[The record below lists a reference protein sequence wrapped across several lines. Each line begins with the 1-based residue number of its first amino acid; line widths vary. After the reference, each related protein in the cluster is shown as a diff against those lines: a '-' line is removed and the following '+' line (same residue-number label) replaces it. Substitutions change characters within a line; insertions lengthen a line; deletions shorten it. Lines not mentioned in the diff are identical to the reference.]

1 MDLKKISEIL
11 VRTFEEREVR
21 YALIGGLALGLWGIR
36 RPTENLNFLVHRDN
50 LDEVDRIMLGLEY
63 EPLMRS
69 ENCSR
74 YTSPL
79 AAFGEVDFLHAFRPA
94 SLEML
99 DRARQVEAFDGALTI
114 RVVLPEDLI
123 GLKVQAL
130 ANDARRRS
138 SDLADIEAILDVH
151 GQTLDWEKIRAYF
164 AIFELSSL
172 FGELEVEFRP
182 SMRSSLT

>member
-11 VRTFEEREVR
+11 IRTFEEREVR
-21 YALIGGLALGLWGIR
+21 YALIGGLALGLLGVR
-36 RPTENLNFLVHRDN
+36 RPTENLNFLVHRDSI
-50 LDEVDRIMLGLEY
+50 DEVDRIMLSLEY

-94 SLEML
+94 TLEML
-99 DRARQVEAFDGALTI
+99 DRAQPIEAFDGAMTI

-130 ANDARRRS
+130 ANDVRRRA
-138 SDLADIEAILDVH
+138 SDLADIEAILQAH
-151 GQTLDWEKIRAYF
+151 GAALDWEKIGTYF
-164 AIFELSSL
+164 AL
-172 FGELEVEFRP
+172 FDLNPLFSDLEREFR
-182 SMRSSLT
+182 T